1 MHNFVEKLVWDAF
14 VLMGLCSYVKQLSMV
29 LKDFVLVV
37 VDGTGGNCEKKK
49 VTQG

>member
-1 MHNFVEKLVWDAF
+1 MEELVGDAF
-14 VLMGLCSYVKQLSMV
+14 VLLGFCSYVKQLSMV